1 MTAWSPPLPQSETP
15 ITAKLTLPA
24 TDESFARLRE
34 FVLDQASGLSPELVF
49 KIDLVVEELLLNI
62 INYAYE
68 PDQPGTVDVE
78 CEVEAGR
85 GFVLRLRDHGKPFNP
100 LARPDPDLD
109 LGLEDRNV
117 GGLGIFLVKEM
128 SLSQEYR
135 RYGDI
140 NILEIVFENR

>member
-1 MTAWSPPLPQSETP
+1 MPQSETP

-24 TDESFARLRE
+24 THESFARLRE
-34 FVLDQASGLSPELVF
+34 FVLDQASGLSPELVV

-68 PDQPGTVDVE
+68 PDRPGTVTVE
-78 CEVEAGR
+78 CGFEAGR
-85 GFVLRLRDHGKPFNP
+85 GFVLRLLDSGKPFNP
-100 LARPDPDLD
+100 LERPDPDPA

-128 SLSQEYR
+128 SLSQDYR
-135 RYGDI
+135 RQDGA
-140 NILEIVFENR
+140 NILEIVFGTE